1 LFVYIE
7 HFPDDKLRLSGG
19 HGNGQQ
25 VTVCRQV
32 ERCPTDIF
40 LTREGNVMKTSIGI
54 IQRFWADEE
63 GAVAIEY
70 GLLAVLIALAVAA
83 GATILGDGLSTLFT
97 NIGACF
103 SADGGGACPVTM
115 PAPL

>member
-1 LFVYIE
+1 
-7 HFPDDKLRLSGG
+7 
-19 HGNGQQ
+19 
-25 VTVCRQV
+25 
-32 ERCPTDIF
+32 
-40 LTREGNVMKTSIGI
+40 MKTSIGI

-97 NIGACF
+97 NIGGCF
-103 SADGGGACPVTM
+103 GATGGGTCPITM
-115 PAPL
+115 PDPL